1 MSLSGLE
8 KNAPSKSRPAKIDD
22 TEIPVTC
29 VVWNPGRTKARKI
42 ADFGSAGWMEMIGVQ
57 PGILERQ
64 MLQPNQTLVF
74 EYTIKLLA
82 QDNAEEGAWS
92 RAEAEGE
99 APKAE

>member
-1 MSLSGLE
+1 
-8 KNAPSKSRPAKIDD
+8 
-22 TEIPVTC
+22 
-29 VVWNPGRTKARKI
+29 
-42 ADFGSAGWMEMIGVQ
+42 
-57 PGILERQ
+57 